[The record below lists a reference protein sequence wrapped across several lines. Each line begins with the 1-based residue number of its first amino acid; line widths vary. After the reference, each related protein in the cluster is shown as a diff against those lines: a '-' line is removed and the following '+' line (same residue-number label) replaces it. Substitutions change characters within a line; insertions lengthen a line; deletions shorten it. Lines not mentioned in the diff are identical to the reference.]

1 VRWRVHVCVFN
12 VKLAAEYNVK
22 FLETSAKTSVNVE
35 EAFFTLSR
43 DIKTKIDRKT
53 VSIAA
58 LSGLREGVRV
68 ICAAF
73 GKYCT

>member
-1 VRWRVHVCVFN
+1 MRWRVHVCVFN

-53 VSIAA
+53 VSIA
-58 LSGLREGVRV
+58 GLREGVRV

-73 GKYCT
+73 GIYCT